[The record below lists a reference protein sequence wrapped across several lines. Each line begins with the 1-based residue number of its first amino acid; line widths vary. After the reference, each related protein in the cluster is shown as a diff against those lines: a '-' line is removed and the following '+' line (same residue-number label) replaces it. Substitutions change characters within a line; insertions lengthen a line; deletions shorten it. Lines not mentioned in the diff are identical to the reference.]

1 MSLPEKLKLL
11 LNSADVDEL
20 SHSERLWP
28 YPFDAH
34 DVPDFAILNSWLDD
48 SLEDEDLKFHIE
60 NSVNCIRAVQL
71 LLEESEE
78 EKQEPTED
86 TKASFEQVLKL
97 MKSVPYADKKSEA
110 EEIIKFDYTG
120 SPRQF
125 LLYSTKGKIP
135 VLSDGNKRH
144 IFDFDPSMVLIVN
157 DGKESEAKEEETIF
171 RGVPAN
177 FAEDY
182 PVNQMDSDQ
191 ILVSLQNGQEI
202 VLHLYLNFPLSNEQ
216 LEEALG
222 VLRKADEE
230 KVRVGISAVL
240 QGIPLMPAD
249 GAGIGPSEE
258 MAEIVALERE
268 RIAERTQTLAA
279 FADFNL
285 ENHLWQPAESRAIN
299 VIQIG
304 REIFEKLQNLFPG
317 VWEPNAMAASSDDE
331 TDKSF
336 KIELSEVN
344 LSMRVASDPDG
355 LSCCLTLFNEEGERA
370 EDLSA
375 VDIFDETQKL
385 LSTFD
390 EGYAEIPTKY
400 FNDSKTLTFDLE
412 GQNIRISLPRV

>member
-34 DVPDFAILNSWLDD
+34 DVPDFGILNSWLDD

-78 EKQEPTED
+78 EKQEPTEA

-97 MKSVPYADKKSEA
+97 MKSVPLADQNSEA
-110 EEIIKFDYTG
+110 EEITKFDYPG

-125 LLYSTKGKIP
+125 LLYSTKSKIP

-144 IFDFDPSMVLIVN
+144 IFNFEPSMVLIVS
-157 DGKESEAKEEETIF
+157 DGKESEAKEKETIF

-191 ILVSLQNGQEI
+191 ILVSLQNSQEI
-202 VLHLYLNFPLSNEQ
+202 VLHLYLNYPLSNEQ
-216 LEEALG
+216 LQEALG
-222 VLRKADEE
+222 VVREADEE
-230 KVRVGISAVL
+230 KVRIGISAVL

-268 RIAERTQTLAA
+268 RIAEKAQTLAA

-285 ENHLWQPAESRAIN
+285 EEYMERVPATEASK
-299 VIQIG
+299 VIELG
-304 REIFEKLQNLFPG
+304 FEFVKSFQNLFPR
-317 VWEPNAMAASSDDE
+317 VWEPSVMAASADEE

-336 KIELSEVN
+336 KIKLSEVN
-344 LSMRVASDPDG
+344 ITMRVASDPDG
-355 LSCCLTLFNEEGERA
+355 VSCCLTLFNEEGERA

-385 LSTFD
+385 LSTFI

-400 FNDSKTLTFDLE
+400 FNDSKMLTFKIE
-412 GQNIRISLPRV
+412 GQEIRIALPRI

>member
-110 EEIIKFDYTG
+110 EEIIKFDYAG

-171 RGVPAN
+171 RGVPAS

-182 PVNQMDSDQ
+182 PVNQMDSDE
-191 ILVSLQNGQEI
+191 ILVSLQDGQEI
-202 VLHLYLNFPLSNEQ
+202 VLHLYLNYPLSNEQ

-222 VLRKADEE
+222 VVREADEE

-285 ENHLWQPAESRAIN
+285 EKFMQRDSATEVSK
-299 VIQIG
+299 VIEVG
-304 REIFEKLQNLFPG
+304 SEYFKSFQNLFTR
-317 VWEPNAMAASSDDE
+317 VWEPSAMGASSDDE
-331 TDKSF
+331 ADKSF

-400 FNDSKTLTFDLE
+400 FNDSKMLTFDLE
-412 GQNIRISLPRV
+412 GQKIRISLPRV